1 LLLPFLL
8 DLGVNRDLIL
18 ITIRPYNR
26 QYNKEFYMAQVSK
39 NARIGSAAHKHDCPC
54 GGEVKMKSVFT
65 SGKMRNMAV
74 CEKCNRRER
83 RPRDF
88 R

>member
-1 LLLPFLL
+1 
-8 DLGVNRDLIL
+8 
-18 ITIRPYNR
+18 
-26 QYNKEFYMAQVSK
+26 MAQVSK
-39 NARIGSAAHKHDCPC
+39 NARVGSAAHKHDCPC
-54 GGEVKMKSVFT
+54 GGEVKMKSVF
-65 SGKMRNMAV
+65 SNGKMRNMAV